1 MFFSIG
7 KIFWLLVIIWGVWTA
22 FRLIEKR
29 RETHQKKAAAKAADP
44 ANAAENRSENAAGD
58 EKNTSAGS
66 VDMVECPTCKSW
78 VDPAGCHHPQ
88 CGLK

>member
-7 KIFWLLVIIWGVWTA
+7 KIFWLLVVIWGVWTA

-29 RETHQKKAAAKAADP
+29 QKKAAAKAADT
-44 ANAAENRSENAAGD
+44 ANTAENRSENAAGD